1 MGKRKEYRFPKSI
14 LESNGMKHLYR
25 QTPPNYDYNDNE
37 DFESAHLN
45 QADMPSPTD
54 YWGSYTGVP
63 MDGTDRPIQDAD
75 DL

>member
-1 MGKRKEYRFPKSI
+1 MGKQKNYRFPKSV

-25 QTPPNYDYNDNE
+25 QTPPNYDYNDSE
-37 DFESAHLN
+37 DDSAPQN
-45 QADMPSPTD
+45 RADMPSPTD

-63 MDGTDRPIQDAD
+63 MDDTDMPVQDAD

>member
-1 MGKRKEYRFPKSI
+1 MGKRQNYRVPKSV
-14 LESNGMKHLYR
+14 LESNGMVHLYR

-37 DFESAHLN
+37 DFSSLENKAE
-45 QADMPSPTD
+45 MPSPTD

-63 MDGTDRPIQDAD
+63 MDGSERPIQDAD